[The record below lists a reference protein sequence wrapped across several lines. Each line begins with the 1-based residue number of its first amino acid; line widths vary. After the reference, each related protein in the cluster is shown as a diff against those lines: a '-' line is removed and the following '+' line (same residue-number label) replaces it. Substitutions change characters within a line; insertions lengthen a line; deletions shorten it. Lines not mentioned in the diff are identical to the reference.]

1 MARLRPPRGVGRE
14 SRRANESPVTR
25 IYTRTGDSG
34 ETGLFGGAR
43 VSKDHPRVR
52 AYGSVDE
59 LNAVLGLARAA
70 GPSQEIDAILERL
83 QHQLF
88 DLGAE
93 LATPDA
99 ADRAGGHIARATPER
114 VAALE
119 RDIDRFQDRL
129 PPLRQFVLPGGTPA
143 ASALHH
149 ARTVARRAER
159 AIVRL
164 ASSEPVN
171 PELLKYVNRLSDLL
185 FVLARAANHAA
196 GQAEPTWTPSG

>member
-1 MARLRPPRGVGRE
+1 LRPT
-14 SRRANESPVTR
+14 NERDVTR

-34 ETGLFGGAR
+34 ETSLFGGGR
-43 VSKDHPRVR
+43 VSKDDPRVR
-52 AYGSVDE
+52 AYGTVDE
-59 LNAVLGLARAA
+59 LNAVIGVARTS
-70 GPSQEIDAILERL
+70 GMPQEIDGVLERV

-99 ADRAGGHIARATPER
+99 ASAAAGHAPRATAEW

-119 RDIDRFQDRL
+119 REIDRFEGLL
-129 PPLRQFVLPGGTPA
+129 PPLREFVLPGGTA
-143 ASALHH
+143 AAAGLHH

-159 AIVRL
+159 EIVRL
-164 ASSEPVN
+164 AGRGPVN

-185 FVLARAANHAA
+185 FVLARAANHAS
-196 GQAEPTWTPSG
+196 GQPDVTWIASR

>member
-1 MARLRPPRGVGRE
+1 M
-14 SRRANESPVTR
+14 TR
-25 IYTRTGDSG
+25 IYTRTGDTG
-34 ETGLFGGAR
+34 ETSLFGGGR
-43 VSKDHPRVR
+43 VPKDHPRVR
-52 AYGSVDE
+52 AYGTIDE

-70 GPSQEIDAILERL
+70 GPPQEIDVLLERL

-93 LATPDA
+93 LATPA
-99 ADRAGGHIARATPER
+99 ASRQAAAHVTRVTPDR

-119 RDIDRFQDRL
+119 HDIDRFEALL

-164 ASSEPVN
+164 GSREPIN

-185 FVLARAANHAA
+185 FVLARAANHSA
-196 GQAEPTWTPSG
+196 GRADVIWTSSG

>member
-1 MARLRPPRGVGRE
+1 M
-14 SRRANESPVTR
+14 TR
-25 IYTRTGDSG
+25 IYTRTGDGG
-34 ETGLFGGAR
+34 ETSLFGGAR
-43 VSKDHPRVR
+43 VPKDHLRVR
-52 AYGSVDE
+52 AYGTIDE
-59 LNAVLGLARAA
+59 LNAVLGVARAA
-70 GPSQEIDAILERL
+70 GPPQEIDVVLERL

-93 LATPDA
+93 LATPETAKRA
-99 ADRAGGHIARATPER
+99 AARVARATPER

-119 RDIDRFQDRL
+119 RDIDRFEDLL

-164 ASSEPVN
+164 ASREPIN

-185 FVLARAANHAA
+185 FVLARAANHTTGRADI
-196 GQAEPTWTPSG
+196 TWIPSG